1 MGLGVEESLERDGF
15 FTTTLSEIVRWG
27 QKNSAWPMPLGI
39 SCCAIEMMAMA
50 ATRHDVSRFGSEV
63 MRMTPR
69 QADILLVAGTVTYK
83 MAWVV
88 RKIYDQM
95 PDPKWVI
102 SMGVCA
108 STGGMFRSYSVVQGI
123 DKFLPVDA
131 YVSGCPPRPEAVIKA
146 IMTIQDKIQR
156 GYKPVLANFGKNV
169 SPTPKQEGFESE
181 LVGVKNQPS
190 MSR

>member
-1 MGLGVEESLERDGF
+1 MGLGIEKSIEQNGF
-15 FTTTLSEIVRWG
+15 FTTSIEQVIKWG
-27 QKNSAWPMPLGI
+27 QKNALWPMPLGI
-39 SCCAIEMMAMA
+39 SCCAIEMMAMGA
-50 ATRHDVSRFGSEV
+50 SRHDVARFGSEV

-83 MAWVV
+83 MAHVV

-146 IMTIQDKIQR
+146 IMTIQDKLDKKFHPPIINLC
-156 GYKPVLANFGKNV
+156 KDV
-169 SPTPKQEGFESE
+169 SHTPKQEYFETDFH
-181 LVGVKNQPS
+181 GVKTQHS
-190 MSR
+190 LS